1 MTASEGSVDLGKSA
15 AQGFERLRRG
25 LSWICVS
32 VFSLSFA
39 GLLGLSA
46 TVYWT
51 PDNAWIAFLDRAWR
65 ISGFTGLC
73 LWAVPYVVRGG
84 RWVGETFSGKS

>member
-1 MTASEGSVDLGKSA
+1 MTTSEGSVGVEGNDLE
-15 AQGFERLRRG
+15 GFERFRRG
-25 LSWICVS
+25 LSWIS
-32 VFSLSFA
+32 IAVFALSFA

-51 PDNAWIAFLDRAWR
+51 PDNPWIAFLDRAWK

-84 RWVGETFSGKS
+84 RWAGDAFSGKG